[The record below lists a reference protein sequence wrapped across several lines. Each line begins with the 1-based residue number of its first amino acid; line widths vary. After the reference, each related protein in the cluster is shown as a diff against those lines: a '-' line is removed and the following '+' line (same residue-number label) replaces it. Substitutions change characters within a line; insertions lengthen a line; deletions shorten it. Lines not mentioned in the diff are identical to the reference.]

1 MAFIEIN
8 GNNGISIEVEA
19 WNKRTWCELKIDT
32 KKDQIIIEG
41 KQENIIEQL
50 ENALEH
56 IRGEFNVSKGNVK
69 Y

>member
-1 MAFIEIN
+1 MAFIEID
-8 GNNGISIEVEA
+8 GNNGLSIEVET

-41 KQENIIEQL
+41 KQGNIIEEL

-56 IRGEFNVSKGNVK
+56 IRGKCK
-69 Y
+69 C